1 MLRIKNSITEL
12 NFKEG
17 FMSKFL
23 IFIIFIM
30 SESGI
35 NLNAGEFGI
44 TGGYPYLGLKYN
56 FSDKISAEARYAT
69 GSGVNVYS
77 GRFYWNFIRYDKLS
91 LFTGPEFGYVNFNTY
106 DMKGTGY
113 ETGVMLGGEYFITPG
128 FSFMIDF
135 TPTIIG
141 LKSDNYKVSGVEFVF
156 NLGLNF
162 YFSGGSS
169 SGSKGVAKKVEYQA
183 TSITSTPVMKEETN
197 LISAN
202 NVNVEVVSDTINVKQ
217 EGYEDYIKKAD
228 KYLSLDD
235 LDNAF
240 NEYGKASKSISVDDE
255 RQIYILERQGYIL
268 AKQNNCT
275 RAKKFYASSINLSKK
290 LNVKNKDVVNA
301 YLGLA
306 YCQKEEG
313 NSEMAIKNYK
323 AALKMTDNPATRKKI
338 KKKIKEIDGENN

>member
-1 MLRIKNSITEL
+1 M
-12 NFKEG
+12 
-17 FMSKFL
+17 KFLL
-23 IFIIFIM
+23 IFIIFII
-30 SESGI
+30 SASGI

-56 FSDKISAEARYAT
+56 FSDKISGEARYAT
-69 GSGVNVYS
+69 GSGVNVYA

-113 ETGVMLGGEYFITPG
+113 ETGVMLGMEYFITPG
-128 FSFMIDF
+128 FSFMMDF
-135 TPTIIG
+135 TPVVIG
-141 LKSDNYKVSGVEFVF
+141 LKSDDYKVSGVEFVL

-162 YFSGGSS
+162 YFGGDGSS
-169 SGSKGVAKKVEYQA
+169 SALKESTKKVEYQP
-183 TSITSTPVMKEETN
+183 TSVTSTRVMKEETN
-197 LISAN
+197 LTSAN
-202 NVNVEVVSDTINVKQ
+202 NINVEVVSDTVNVKQ

-228 KYLSLDD
+228 EYLSLDD

-255 RQIYILERQGYIL
+255 RQISILERQGYIL
-268 AKQNNCT
+268 AKQNNCA
-275 RAKKFYASSINLSKK
+275 RAKKLYASSINLSKK
-290 LNVKNKDVVNA
+290 LNIKNKDVINA

-313 NSEMAIKNYK
+313 NSEMALKNYK
-323 AALKMTDNPATRKKI
+323 AALKITDNPATKKKI
-338 KKKIKEIDGENN
+338 EKKIKEIEEGSNWLWSIRNF